1 MACLIP
7 WNDSNIFRSAA
18 ETIDKSGISDRLK
31 SALFIAL
38 CPERLVSVVS
48 VEVA

>member
-7 WNDSNIFRSAA
+7 WNDSNIFRAGAKS
-18 ETIDKSGISDRLK
+18 IDNAGISDRLK